1 MNIAELNDLD
11 EVTRLEGF
19 QTGTYLGMEIHDVP
33 FEMVEYFDPCHPVLV
48 GGIGLGKQNVGY
60 VQARLKRHRWW
71 HKKVLK
77 SRDPIIVSI
86 GWRRIQTVPVYAIE
100 DRNGRHRMLKYTPEH
115 MHSLAMFWGPL
126 APPQMGSCC
135 PKFIQQSVMFSMLFH
150 VLDFPH
156 TAYSDSMEEA
166 HVFYL
171 FMNWLSGSISRE
183 VGRLSFFNE
192 LSLCSNFLE
201 GSNPLLCV
209 TRQIWRPC
217 MISMPFLVTW
227 PTWLLYLDINTIS
240 GSILDEIRNLKSLFN
255 IRLGDNTLSGSIP
268 LSLGNLTNLA
278 TLYLDSN
285 ALSELTSNTL
295 GSSIPLPL
303 GNLTNLVVLELS
315 DNKLSGL
322 IPPSFGNLTN
332 LTTLYVYKNSIFGS
346 ILDEI
351 GNLKSLS
358 DINLSL
364 NKLNGSI
371 PLSLTNLTNSLEVVC
386 LSSNHIVGEIP
397 LELRKHSSVV

>member
-166 HVFYL
+166 H
-171 FMNWLSGSISRE
+171 
-183 VGRLSFFNE
+183 
-192 LSLCSNFLE
+192 
-201 GSNPLLCV
+201 
-209 TRQIWRPC
+209 
-217 MISMPFLVTW
+217 VTW